1 MWHFHKSPDY
11 WIFVNKWMLFVW
23 IVDIYDLYDLFEEK
37 RGTVDLATS
46 KSSHNYS
53 EKFRAVGNATNS
65 LSKLQWA

>member
-1 MWHFHKSPDY
+1 
-11 WIFVNKWMLFVW
+11 MLFVW